1 MMAVVRRLLLVAL
14 VLCPLLAQGQPR
26 IGVLTFTDAGDDF
39 KRGFLAALRSHG
51 YEDGRNVFV
60 LWRSAGARMDA
71 ARQHA
76 TELASLKVSVIVVR
90 LTPAVHAAR
99 GATSS
104 IPIVMAGAGDPV
116 GTGLVSSLARPG
128 GNITGIAGLAAEVSG
143 KRIELLQELLPG
155 LKRVG
160 LLTNTAD
167 PFAKPFIAESEAA
180 ARKLGMTVVQAD
192 VRRPPDVPGALRAL
206 KAGGAQAVIVQ
217 GILTDPSWRA
227 GDVCVETG
235 LPALSFVRPF
245 AASGGL
251 MELSN
256 SLSEIYER
264 SASYVARIL
273 AGAKPGELPVEQ
285 PTRFELTINLR
296 TAKAL
301 GLTVPRSLL
310 LRADQ
315 VIE

>member
-1 MMAVVRRLLLVAL
+1 MMAAVRRLLVVAL
-14 VLCPLLAQGQPR
+14 LVCPVLAQAQAR
-26 IGVLTFTDAGDDF
+26 IGVLTFTEAGDDF
-39 KRGFLAALRSHG
+39 KRGFVSALRAHG
-51 YEDGRNVFV
+51 YEEGRNVAIE
-60 LWRSAGARMDA
+60 WRSAGASMDSARKHAAELA
-71 ARQHA
+71 AR
-76 TELASLKVSVIVVR
+76 KVDVLVVR

-99 GATSS
+99 SATST
-104 IPIVMAGAGDPV
+104 IPIVMAGAGDPL
-116 GTGLVSSLARPG
+116 GTGLVSSLSRPG

-155 LKRVG
+155 LKRIG

-180 ARKLGMTVVQAD
+180 AAKLGVAVVQAD
-192 VRRPPDVPGALRAL
+192 VRKAAGVPGALQAL
-206 KAGGAQAVIVQ
+206 KASGAQAVIVQ

-227 GDVCVETG
+227 AEAAVKNG

-251 MELSN
+251 MEFSN
-256 SLSEIYER
+256 SPAEIYER
-264 SASYVARIL
+264 AASYVARIL
-273 AGAKPGELPVEQ
+273 DGAKPGDLPVEQ
-285 PTRFELTINLR
+285 PSRFELTINLR
-296 TAKAL
+296 AAKAL
-301 GLTVPRSLL
+301 GLAVPRSLL

>member
-1 MMAVVRRLLLVAL
+1 MMAAVRSLPAL
-14 VLCPLLAQGQPR
+14 VLLLIAFATQAQPR
-26 IGVLTFTDAGDDF
+26 VGVLTFTEVGDDF
-39 KRGFLAALRSHG
+39 KRGFVAALRSHG
-51 YEDGRNVFV
+51 YEEGRNVAIE
-60 LWRSAGARMDA
+60 WRSAGASMDGARKHA
-71 ARQHA
+71 A
-76 TELASLKVSVIVVR
+76 ELVALKVDVLVVR

-99 GATSS
+99 SATSR
-104 IPIVMAGAGDPV
+104 IPIVMAGAGDPL
-116 GTGLVSSLARPG
+116 GTGLVSNLARPG

-155 LKRVG
+155 LKRIG

-167 PFAKPFIAESEAA
+167 PFAKPFISESEAA
-180 ARKLGMTVVQAD
+180 AAKLGVAVVRAD
-192 VRRPPDVPGALRAL
+192 VRKAPDVPGALRAL
-206 KAGGAQAVIVQ
+206 KASGAQAVIVQ
-217 GILTDPSWRA
+217 GILSEPSWRA
-227 GDVCVETG
+227 GDVAVEAG
-235 LPALSFVRPF
+235 LPAVSFVPPF

-256 SLSEIYER
+256 SRVEIIER

-273 AGAKPGELPVEQ
+273 DGAKPGDLPVEQ
-285 PTRFELTINLR
+285 PSRFELTINLR
-296 TAKAL
+296 AAKAL